1 MAQVQG
7 TYLAIDDRI
16 AYSPISVDH
25 RYDFDL
31 RTGKSETGL
40 TACTYAVE
48 IRTDPTDGVGVVW
61 METPEEGSNWRLVQ
75 LQPVSEGSIFISIE
89 IRDLHTNLQRSRT
102 RHLLLPQLGRCPN
115 PYLIMQRLKKLYPR
129 ATLQLR

>member
-7 TYLAIDDRI
+7 THLAIDGRI
-16 AYSPISVDH
+16 TYSPIFVDH

-48 IRTDPTDGVGVVW
+48 IRTDPTDGVDVVW

-75 LQPVSEGSIFISIE
+75 LQPVSEGNIFISIE
-89 IRDLHTNLQRSRT
+89 IRDLPTNLQHSRT
-102 RHLLLPQLGRCPN
+102 RRLFLLQLGQCQN
-115 PYLIMQRLKKLYPR
+115 PYLIMQ
-129 ATLQLR
+129 